1 MSWNMM
7 KSVLLLLPMASSAFT
22 APTILTP
29 RIGARSAVHWSRMM
43 ADELQTWFETKTGI
57 APKFMG
63 PIMQTCDSE
72 MIGSVQNLALLNEAG
87 MLETIFKPVVAASIK
102 AALSKSGAAA
112 TLSGSA
118 AATATS
124 TVPIAEVKRLLMKE
138 GQSTWGSE
146 AELRRRYDMFFHQDR
161 LEIAQWNPSAA
172 GWAAAAPLVNPNTG
186 VPSSAGPFAVPAQ
199 PAGFVGGQWMPT
211 AGGPAVAAAPAP
223 APAPVAAAPAAPPA
237 PAAPAANKG
246 TFTVTLINPDGTQ
259 KFECPPNLS
268 VLDAIDELGN
278 AADFA
283 GLPYACR
290 AGSCSACTGKL
301 IKGTMDLSGCGF
313 LSAEQKAK
321 GFVLTCAAKPTSDCT
336 IETHKEEDLF

>member
-1 MSWNMM
+1 
-7 KSVLLLLPMASSAFT
+7 
-22 APTILTP
+22 
-29 RIGARSAVHWSRMM
+29 
-43 ADELQTWFETKTGI
+43 
-57 APKFMG
+57 
-63 PIMQTCDSE
+63 
-72 MIGSVQNLALLNEAG
+72 
-87 MLETIFKPVVAASIK
+87 
-102 AALSKSGAAA
+102 
-112 TLSGSA
+112 
-118 AATATS
+118 
-124 TVPIAEVKRLLMKE
+124 VPIAEVKRLLMKE

-172 GWAAAAPLVNPNTG
+172 GWAAAVPFVNPNTG

-301 IKGTMDLSGCGF
+301 VKGTMDLSGCGF